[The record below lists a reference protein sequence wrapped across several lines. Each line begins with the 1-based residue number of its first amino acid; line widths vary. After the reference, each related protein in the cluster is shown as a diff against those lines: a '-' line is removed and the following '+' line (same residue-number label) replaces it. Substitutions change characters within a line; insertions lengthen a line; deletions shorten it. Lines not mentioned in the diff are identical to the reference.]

1 MTIHASNSIS
11 TQSHRAFLSQWTGLA
26 VGDEGAPIAFSQ
38 FTDKS
43 VQVSGI
49 FGAGGGVSF
58 VGSNDGVEWAPL
70 TDPQG
75 NALTFIAQK
84 IKLVCEATA
93 LVKPVVTGGDGTTNL
108 TVTVLM
114 KE

>member
-1 MTIHASNSIS
+1 MKPSISIS
-11 TQSHRAFLSQWTGLA
+11 TQSHRAFLSQWQALVSGE
-26 VGDEGAPIAFSQ
+26 EGEPIAFAQ

-49 FGAGGGVSF
+49 FGGASISF
-58 VGSNDGVEWAPL
+58 VGSNDGTEYAPL

-75 NALTFIAQK
+75 NALTFISAK
-84 IKLVCEATA
+84 IKLVSEATA
-93 LVKPVVTGGDGTTNL
+93 FVKPIVIGGDGTTNL